1 MQRPLSIRRQGIKM
15 PWPRPNGHQPSRCRW
30 ERHEPKCVRS
40 SLARARAASSTHS
53 GNSIPAI
60 DAPTC
65 CGGPARADAMLAG
78 SIWLIDLRQRN
89 RRNGLVLELSD
100 TLPETDSDSGSPP
113 KPDWPSAQ
121 SSTLSSCCRNPD
133 ALRRCSSASTGF
145 CHRPAADTL
154 DIPIGTIVTRISRER
169 KAIRMVFD
177 GSGESRMET
186 GHRIDVQCRRRRATS
201 RACRCAPAATRSPA
215 WGIAWE

>member
-1 MQRPLSIRRQGIKM
+1 M

-40 SLARARAASSTHS
+40 SLVRARAASSTHS

-65 CGGPARADAMLAG
+65 CGGPARADAMPAG

-89 RRNGLVLELSD
+89 HRNGLVLELSD
-100 TLPETDSDSGSPP
+100 TLPETVSDSGSPP
-113 KPDWPSAQ
+113 ETGLAIRPIF
-121 SSTLSSCCRNPD
+121 D
-133 ALRRCSSASTGF
+133 AVELLQESRRTASLLVGIDGL
-145 CHRPAADTL
+145 CHRPAAHTL
-154 DIPIGTIVTRISRER
+154 DIPIGTIVTRSSRER

>member
-100 TLPETDSDSGSPP
+100 TLPETVSDSGSPETGLAIRP
-113 KPDWPSAQ
+113 IF
-121 SSTLSSCCRNPD
+121 D
-133 ALRRCSSASTGF
+133 AVELLQESRRTASLLVGIDGL